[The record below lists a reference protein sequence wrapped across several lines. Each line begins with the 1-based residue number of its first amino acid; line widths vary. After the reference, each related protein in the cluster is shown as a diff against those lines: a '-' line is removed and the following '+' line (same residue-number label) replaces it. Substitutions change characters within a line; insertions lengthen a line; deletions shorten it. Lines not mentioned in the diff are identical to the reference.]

1 MNLLQ
6 VNPNYVCQLWPKVSG
21 MLEKALLTGGGE
33 YNIDQLKVYL
43 TEGNKTLLV
52 VDDNGDIKGAVAITL
67 LRYPNDL
74 ICFIS
79 AVGGK
84 MITSKDLFSQLENW
98 AKSQGCTKIQGAAF
112 ESVAR
117 LWRQRFGVIERYRIV
132 EKPL

>member
-43 TEGNKTLLV
+43 TEGKKTLLV
-52 VDDNGDIKGAVAITL
+52 ADNEGEIIGAAAITL
-67 LRYPNDL
+67 IQYPNDF
-74 ICFIS
+74 ICFVS
-79 AVGGK
+79 AIGGK
-84 MITSKDLFSQLENW
+84 MIANRNLFSQLEDW
-98 AKSQGCTKIQGAAF
+98 ARSQGCTKIQGAAF